1 VSKRTLTSN
10 NLRHVPTTNIT
21 ELGLV
26 QKIVNLGFRL
36 GLFVSL
42 IFKVEPILSKTPSDK
57 KLLLAL
63 KVI

>member
-1 VSKRTLTSN
+1 M
-10 NLRHVPTTNIT
+10 PTTNIT